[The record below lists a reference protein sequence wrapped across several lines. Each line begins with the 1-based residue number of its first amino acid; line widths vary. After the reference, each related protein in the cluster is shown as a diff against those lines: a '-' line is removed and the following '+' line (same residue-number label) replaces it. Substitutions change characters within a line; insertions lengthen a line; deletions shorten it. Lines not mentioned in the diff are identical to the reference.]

1 MCEKVRT
8 VEKHALTGE
17 RVRRARYYGAQI
29 IAQRRV
35 SLHQRV
41 VVELVEMQRPARIV
55 VDVCVIEVGK
65 PIAGLDGVLQ
75 QAGSGDQRTVDQVN
89 AGQGAIERRSDKAE
103 QGDRKL
109 LSERMHG
116 TENSTED

>member
-1 MCEKVRT
+1 MCEEVRS
-8 VEKHALTGE
+8 VKEHALARQ
-17 RVRRARYYGAQI
+17 RVRRARYNGTQI

-35 SLHQRV
+35 AFHQRV
-41 VVELVEMQRPARIV
+41 VVELIEMQRPARVEIDVRV
-55 VDVCVIEVGK
+55 VEVGK

-89 AGQGAIERRSDKAE
+89 AGQSTVERRSDEAE

-109 LSERMHG
+109 LGERMHG
-116 TENSTED
+116 TKNSTED